1 MVQGNRLYI
10 VGGTDSQ
17 KPVLSIEWLDLDYL
31 LLSPLED
38 TKNEMNEEE
47 SDEAPIWV
55 HGGVLPTW
63 HNGSSGLM
71 PMGPEKML
79 AMSVYGTDHDKVFEL
94 STRYVLRYL
103 NLCLSHQNF
112 RELHSKRILMPS
124 NYNLHTDIPYQEC
137 RI

>member
-1 MVQGNRLYI
+1 MVQGNRLYV

-79 AMSVYGTDHDKVFEL
+79 AMSVYGTDHDKVFDI

-103 NLCLSHQNF
+103 KQF
-112 RELHSKRILMPS
+112 MPFPS
-124 NYNLHTDIPYQEC
+124 EFL
-137 RI
+137 